1 MRHLI
6 VEGPDGGGK
15 TRLIEALMARYPLT
29 HHAKASTSLRGPVRN
44 LAAWVTDDIAKMPTF
59 ETLNVYDRHPV
70 ISEPIYGRVARG
82 NPQPG
87 FTTDRFGRPASSPWL
102 SAQRLALYEKTMVI
116 WCIPT
121 LEQCKSAVDPERDM
135 PGVVENIEEI
145 YDWYRNA
152 MASWGGPSVRYNLN
166 VYPREVQPDGLF
178 AGAVQFVD
186 HNDYRFQE
194 CLSGA

>member
-29 HHAKASTSLRGPVRN
+29 HHEKASTSLRGPVKN
-44 LAAWVTDDIAKMPTF
+44 LAAWVTDDIAKMDAF
-59 ETLNVYDRHPV
+59 EAVNVYDRHPV

-102 SAQRLALYEKTMVI
+102 SAQRLALYERTLVV

-121 LEQCKSAVDPERDM
+121 LEQCKSSVDPERDM
-135 PGVVENIEEI
+135 PGVTENIEEI

-152 MASWGGPSVRYNLN
+152 MASWGGPSIRYNLN
-166 VYPREVQPDGLF
+166 IYPREVQDDGLF